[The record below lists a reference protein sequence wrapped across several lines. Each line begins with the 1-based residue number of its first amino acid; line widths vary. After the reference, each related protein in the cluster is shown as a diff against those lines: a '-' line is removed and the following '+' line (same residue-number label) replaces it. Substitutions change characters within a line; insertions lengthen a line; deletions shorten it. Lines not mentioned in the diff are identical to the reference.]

1 MACHRHAV
9 FTRND
14 DDGLH
19 PPSAVVPGGR
29 RAGWVP
35 DVVRWEPGVVG
46 SGLRLVLDARSDA
59 ADIAARALARWLRTV
74 GWPSEDA
81 QDLVFA
87 AREAVRNS
95 VDHAYPGGAVGRV
108 DVDAVVRDDAGV
120 VELTVVDQGHW
131 RPRRD
136 VGRRGYGIPLMRA
149 AVPDVVIETAG
160 PGTWV
165 RLRSGPG
172 PTPGGPSS
180 TSSPNPTCAGS

>member
-1 MACHRHAV
+1 VACHRYVV

-14 DDGLH
+14 DGGVH
-19 PPSAVVPGGR
+19 PPSAVPPGPT

-35 DVVRWEPGVVG
+35 DVTRREPGVVG

-59 ADIAARALARWLRTV
+59 PDIAARALARWLRTV

-95 VDHAYPGGAVGRV
+95 VDHAYRGGVVGRV

-120 VELTVVDQGHW
+120 VELTVVDQGDW
-131 RPRRD
+131 RASRD
-136 VGRRGYGIPLMRA
+136 AGRRGYGIPLMRA
-149 AVPDVVIETAG
+149 AVSDVVIGTAG

-172 PTPGGPSS
+172 PTSGSPSS
-180 TSSPNPTCAGS
+180 TGSPNPAGPAS